1 MKRPLVWLVDDLKSN
16 RSKFRRDHSRHFRV
30 RAFHDTCDVLDAL
43 RSKCP
48 DALLCDIY
56 FFPEG
61 EAKQIEQQVDT
72 DAKKIRILG
81 TKMDAEDR
89 QEGIELA
96 ERIKEHYDGRPP
108 FPIFAY
114 TSKGPYLLETRGF
127 NRVERAGL
135 RWLFKRISPSMQRMI
150 IFDGIAEHKKSTRK
164 VFLVHGHKT
173 ELRRTVSGYLRKLG
187 LVPIVLQEA
196 PDESRTI
203 IEKLEKYSDVEFA
216 VILLTGDDRCDAG
229 RRSADGHES
238 RARQN
243 VVLELGYFLGRLG
256 RNRVC
261 ILYEKGVDMPSDVK
275 GVLYKKLDLERAWQR
290 SLRKELKHAGLSIDM
305 KQVP

>member
-1 MKRPLVWLVDDLKSN
+1 M
-16 RSKFRRDHSRHFRV
+16 
-30 RAFHDTCDVLDAL
+30 
-43 RSKCP
+43 
-48 DALLCDIY
+48 LCDIC

-61 EAKQIEQQVDT
+61 EAEKIEREVDT
-72 DAKKIRILG
+72 EAKKIRTLG
-81 TKMDAEDR
+81 ARMDAEDR

-96 ERIKEHYDGRPP
+96 ERIKKYYDGSPP
-108 FPIFAY
+108 FPIYAY
-114 TSKGPYLLETRGF
+114 TSKGPYLLETRRF

-150 IFDGIAEHKKSTRK
+150 IFGGIAEHKKSIR
-164 VFLVHGHKT
+164 
-173 ELRRTVSGYLRKLG
+173 
-187 LVPIVLQEA
+187 
-196 PDESRTI
+196 

-229 RRSADGHES
+229 RRRADGHES

-261 ILYEKGVDMPSDVK
+261 ILYEKGVEIPSDVK
-275 GVLYKKLDLERAWQR
+275 GVLYKKLDLRRA
-290 SLRKELKHAGLSIDM
+290 
-305 KQVP
+305 